1 MKYIRTPEK
10 YFENIKD
17 YSFQPNYIDVDG
29 LRMHYVDEGSK
40 TAPIVL
46 LLHGEPTWSYLYRFM
61 IMDIQKAGFRVIAPD
76 LIGFGKSDKLLSAQD
91 YTYVNHIKWMKLF
104 IVNLDLFEISVF
116 FQDWGSLIGLRVL
129 VDEED
134 RFARAILSN
143 GALPSGRQR
152 VPKAFKYWRT
162 FAKYS
167 PWFPIG
173 QIVKMGCARNLSSST
188 MDAYNA
194 PFPQSKYKIGARKFP
209 RLVPI
214 NPSDRESKNNYEAF
228 KKLTLWRKPFLTL
241 FGDRD
246 PITRGAEK
254 KFQKEIPG
262 CEGQEHKII
271 KNAGHFIQE
280 DQSEKLS
287 ELIIEFIRKN

>member
-10 YFENIKD
+10 YFKNLKD

-29 LRMHYVDEGSK
+29 LRMHYVDEGPK

-76 LIGFGKSDKLLSAQD
+76 LIGFGKSDKLLSSED
-91 YTYVNHIKWMKLF
+91 YTYANHIRWMKLF
-104 IVNLDLFEISVF
+104 IVNLDLFEISIF

-152 VPKAFKYWRT
+152 VSKAFKYWRA

-173 QIVKMGCARNLSSST
+173 RIVKMGCAQNLNSSA

-214 NPSDRESKNNYEAF
+214 NPSDIESKNNYEAF
-228 KKLTLWRKPFLTL
+228 KKLTSWEKPFLTL

-254 KFQKEIPG
+254 IFQKEIPG
-262 CEGQEHKII
+262 CKGQEHRII

-287 ELIIEFIRKN
+287 KLIIEFIRKN

>member
-1 MKYIRTPEK
+1 
-10 YFENIKD
+10 
-17 YSFQPNYIDVDG
+17 
-29 LRMHYVDEGSK
+29 MHYVDEGPK

-76 LIGFGKSDKLLSAQD
+76 LIGFGKSDKLLSAED
-91 YTYVNHIKWMKLF
+91 YTYANHIRWMRLF

-152 VPKAFKYWRT
+152 VSKAFKYWRA

-173 QIVKMGCARNLSSST
+173 RIVKMGCARNLSSSA
-188 MDAYNA
+188 MDAYDA

-214 NPSDRESKNNYEAF
+214 NPSDIESKNNYKAF
-228 KKLTLWRKPFLTL
+228 KKLTSWKKPFLTL

-254 KFQKEIPG
+254 IFQKEIPG
-262 CEGQEHKII
+262 CKGQEHRII

>member
-10 YFENIKD
+10 YFKNIKD

-29 LRMHYVDEGSK
+29 LRMHYVDEGPK

-61 IMDIQKAGFRVIAPD
+61 IMDIQEAGFRVIAPD
-76 LIGFGKSDKLLSAQD
+76 LIGFGKSDKLLSAED
-91 YTYVNHIKWMKLF
+91 YTYANHIRWMRLF

-152 VPKAFKYWRT
+152 VSKAFKYWRA

-173 QIVKMGCARNLSSST
+173 RIVKMGCARNLSSSA
-188 MDAYNA
+188 MDAYDA

-214 NPSDRESKNNYEAF
+214 NPSDIESKNNYKAF
-228 KKLTLWRKPFLTL
+228 KKLTSWKKPFLTL

-254 KFQKEIPG
+254 IFQKEIPG
-262 CEGQEHKII
+262 CKGQEHRII